1 MAARRNTIRIT
12 IRGERELQE
21 AIRRYPEK
29 VQLGV
34 RDGLEAIGL
43 MVQNE
48 AREKVLKGPKTGRR
62 YKKSAGVVH
71 QASSP
76 GEAPASDTG
85 TLVRSIISEVDQ
97 GGMEV
102 TVSAGTFYAKILEYG
117 TRLMG
122 ARPFLLP
129 SLNKIRSKAGGIL
142 KAYIRRRLS

>member
-1 MAARRNTIRIT
+1 MAARRNTIRVT

-29 VQLGV
+29 VKDGV
-34 RDGLEAIGL
+34 RDGLEAVGL

-48 AREKVLKGPKTGRR
+48 ARESVLKGPKTGRR
-62 YKKSAGVVH
+62 YKKTAGVVH

-85 TLVRSIISEVDQ
+85 TLVRSILSEVEAD
-97 GGMEV
+97 GLEV
-102 TVSAGTFYAKILEYG
+102 TVSAGTLYAKMLEYG

-122 ARPFLLP
+122 ARPFLGP
-129 SLNKIRSKAGGIL
+129 ALNKVKSKAARVL
-142 KAYIRRRLS
+142 KAYIQRRLS